1 MTPRRQKA
9 RDDKLWKRE
18 FTWATQHEVDKMRC
32 PCAKCE
38 GMGRMVL
45 LRTVR
50 NHLILNGR
58 HPLFRVWKGPGP
70 TDHSNEEWVE
80 ASRAAV
86 NPMGTKVEVQVVD
99 EAVNVNQLLDDLFQ
113 MLEEEHEGERVAN
126 LSSDHNVEGM
136 EVTGMVQNAIKIME
150 ELAAL
155 PKSMPN
161 QNNHDRG
168 QGGVDNDMGLGE
180 TGAPSV
186 ASDDDI
192 STEANYLREACQ
204 PLYNGA
210 RCTKLASTLLLMNVC
225 TVHGV
230 SNKFMDELLALL
242 HKHLLPKDNL
252 LPPSMYAAKR
262 LTRKV
267 GLDYKHI
274 HACVNG
280 CILFRKQYSTLEA
293 CSKCGATWYKKF
305 GTSLVPQKVLRHFPL
320 IPRLLRMY

>member
-1 MTPRRQKA
+1 MP
-9 RDDKLWKRE
+9 
-18 FTWATQHEVDKMRC
+18 
-32 PCAKCE
+32 
-38 GMGRMVL
+38 
-45 LRTVR
+45 
-50 NHLILNGR
+50 
-58 HPLFRVWKGPGP
+58 
-70 TDHSNEEWVE
+70 
-80 ASRAAV
+80 
-86 NPMGTKVEVQVVD
+86 
-99 EAVNVNQLLDDLFQ
+99 
-113 MLEEEHEGERVAN
+113 EEEHEGERVAS
-126 LSSDHNVEGM
+126 LSLDHNVEGM
-136 EVTGMVQNAIKIME
+136 EVAGMVQNAIKIME

-155 PKSMPN
+155 PESMPG

-180 TGAPSV
+180 TGAPLV

-192 STEANYLREACQ
+192 SMEANYLREACQ

-252 LPPSMYAAKR
+252 LPPSMYAAKS

-280 CILFRKQYSTLEA
+280 CILF
-293 CSKCGATWYKKF
+293 
-305 GTSLVPQKVLRHFPL
+305 
-320 IPRLLRMY
+320 